1 MAGPPK
7 RDLTSGP
14 IGPALLAFAIPTL
27 FSSVLQSLQG
37 SINAIWVGRFLG
49 EEALAATSNANM
61 ILFLTLSF
69 VFGFGMAAT
78 ILVGQAYGRRDMDQV
93 RRVIGTTIGGFFFVS
108 VAFAL
113 FGWIYSPQLLG
124 IMGLAPEAMAS
135 ALAYTRVIFL
145 AIPLVMLTVIL
156 TMSLRGA
163 GDALTPLWVMIGM
176 MVVDCGLN
184 PLLILGVGPFP
195 EMGIA
200 GSATATAVANIVGLT
215 ALLAIIYLRDLPVR
229 LRGRELAYLKP
240 EWALVKRIVAMGLP
254 MGLQMIVLSVAGL
267 AMLGLVNREGVETT
281 AAFGVAL
288 QLWTY
293 IQMPSMA
300 LGAAVSA
307 MAAQNIG
314 ADKWDRVGRITA
326 NGVMYNLAIT
336 GVLVVL
342 LAVADRPALALFLGG
357 ESPALPIA
365 QHIQLIVTWSFVMAG
380 VAMTLFGT
388 MRANGAVWWP
398 LIILAV
404 TQLPVR
410 LGIALSTYD
419 WLGSDAIWIAYPISS
434 TLSMILAVA
443 VYRQGGWKKRKP
455 MMQFGPR
462 PGPDAAIETAN
473 ADMEPD
479 GRLNP
484 TG

>member
-1 MAGPPK
+1 MAGPAPK
-7 RDLTSGP
+7 RDLTTGP
-14 IGPALLAFAIPTL
+14 IGPALLMFAVPTL

-49 EEALAATSNANM
+49 EAALAATSNANI

-78 ILVGQAYGRRDMDQV
+78 VLIGQAFGRKDVDEV
-93 RRVIGTTIGGFFFVS
+93 RRVIGTTLGGVFLIAV
-108 VAFAL
+108 VFAALGWL
-113 FGWIYSPQLLG
+113 FSPQLLG
-124 IMGLAPEAMAS
+124 AMGLAPEAMAS

-145 AIPLVMLTVIL
+145 AIPLVMLTVVL
-156 TMSLRGA
+156 SMSLRGT
-163 GDALTPLWVMIGM
+163 GDALTPLWIMIVMAVI
-176 MVVDCGLN
+176 DCGLN
-184 PLLILGVGPFP
+184 PLLILGVGPLP
-195 EMGIA
+195 RLGIA
-200 GSATATAVANIVGLT
+200 GSATSTLVANVVGLIG
-215 ALLAIIYLRDLPVR
+215 LLAIIYGRDLPVR
-229 LRGRELAYLKP
+229 LRGAELAYLRP
-240 EWALVKRIVAMGLP
+240 DPALIRRIVAMGLP

-267 AMLGLVNREGVETT
+267 AMMGLVNREGVDTT

-293 IQMPSMA
+293 IQMPAMA

-314 ADKWDRVGRITA
+314 AGKWDRVDKIA
-326 NGVMYNLAIT
+326 VNGVTYNLLIT
-336 GVLVVL
+336 GALVAL

-380 VAMTLFGT
+380 VAMTLFGV
-388 MRANGAVWWP
+388 MRANGSVWWP

-410 LGIALSTYD
+410 FGIALASYG
-419 WLGSDAIWIAYPISS
+419 WLHADAIWISYPISS
-434 TLSMILAVA
+434 TLSMILAVT
-443 VYRQGGWKKRKP
+443 VYRQGGWKQRKP
-455 MMQFGPR
+455 MGQR
-462 PGPDAAIETAN
+462 PSPDAAAEEAIA
-473 ADMEPD
+473 AAEPE
-479 GRLNP
+479 GRMTP

>member
-1 MAGPPK
+1 MAMPPK
-7 RDLTSGP
+7 RDLTTGP
-14 IGPALLAFAIPTL
+14 IGPALIKFAIPTL
-27 FSSVLQSLQG
+27 FSSILQSLQG
-37 SINAIWVGRFLG
+37 SINAVWVGRFLG
-49 EEALAATSNANM
+49 EAALAATSNANM

-78 ILVGQAYGRRDMDQV
+78 ILVGQAYGRRDMDSV

-113 FGWIYSPQLLG
+113 FGWIFSPQLLHL
-124 IMGLAPEAMAS
+124 MGLAPEAMTS

-145 AIPLVMLTVIL
+145 AIPLVMLTVIM

-176 MVVDCGLN
+176 MVIDCGLN
-184 PLLILGVGPFP
+184 PLLILGIGPFP
-195 EMGIA
+195 KMGIA
-200 GSATATAVANIVGLT
+200 GSATATVVANIFGLT

-229 LRGRELAYLKP
+229 LRGREFAYLRP
-240 EWALVKRIVAMGLP
+240 DPALVKRILAMGLP

-267 AMLGLVNREGVETT
+267 AMLGMVNREGVETT

-300 LGAAVSA
+300 FGAAVSA

-314 ADKWDRVGRITA
+314 ADRWDRVGQITVK
-326 NGVMYNLAIT
+326 GVTYNLAIT
-336 GVLVVL
+336 GVLVAL

-357 ESPALPIA
+357 HSPALPIA

-388 MRANGAVWWP
+388 MRANGSVWWP
-398 LIILAV
+398 LVILGV

-410 LGIALSTYD
+410 LGIALSTYG
-419 WLGSDAIWIAYPISS
+419 WLGADAIWISYPISS
-434 TLSMILAVA
+434 TLSMLLAVY
-443 VYRQGGWKKRKP
+443 VYRRGDWKKRKP
-455 MMQFGPR
+455 MGFGPP
-462 PGPDAAIETAN
+462 PGPDAAIEEAN
-473 ADMEPD
+473 ADTEPA
-479 GRLNP
+479 GRMTP

>member
-1 MAGPPK
+1 MAARPN
-7 RDLTSGP
+7 RDLTTGP
-14 IGPALLAFAIPTL
+14 IGSALLAFAVPTL

-37 SINAIWVGRFLG
+37 SINTIWVGRFLG
-49 EEALAATSNANM
+49 EGALAATSNANM

-69 VFGFGMAAT
+69 VFGFGMAGT

-108 VAFAL
+108 VV
-113 FGWIYSPQLLG
+113 FGLLGWFFSPQLLG
-124 IMGLAPEAMAS
+124 VMGLPPEAMAS

-145 AIPLVMLTVIL
+145 AIPLVMLTVVL
-156 TMSLRGA
+156 SMSLRGA
-163 GDALTPLWVMIGM
+163 GDALTPLWVMIA
-176 MVVDCGLN
+176 MVVIDCGLN

-195 EMGIA
+195 KLGIA
-200 GSATATAVANIVGLT
+200 GSATATVVANAVGLIGM
-215 ALLAIIYLRDLPVR
+215 LSVIYIRDLPVR
-229 LRGRELAYLKP
+229 LRGHEFAYLKP
-240 EWALVKRIVAMGLP
+240 DPALVKRIMAMGLP

-267 AMLGLVNREGVETT
+267 AMLGMVNREGVDTT

-314 ADKWDRVGRITA
+314 AGKWDRVGRITVS
-326 NGVMYNLAIT
+326 GVTYNLLIT
-336 GVLVVL
+336 GTLVAVL
-342 LAVADRPALALFLGG
+342 AIADRPALALFIGG
-357 ESPALPIA
+357 DSPALPIA

-388 MRANGAVWWP
+388 MRANGSVWWP
-398 LIILAV
+398 LIILGV
-404 TQLPVR
+404 TQLPIR
-410 LGIALSTYD
+410 LGIALATYG
-419 WLGSDAIWIAYPISS
+419 WLHADAIWISYPISS
-434 TLSMILAVA
+434 TLSMLAAVA

-455 MMQFGPR
+455 MMQPR
-462 PGPDAAIETAN
+462 PTPDEAIEEAN
-473 ADMEPD
+473 AAMEPE
-479 GRLNP
+479 GRMTP

>member
-1 MAGPPK
+1 MAARPK
-7 RDLTSGP
+7 RDLTTGP
-14 IGPALLAFAIPTL
+14 IGPALLAFAVPTL

-49 EEALAATSNANM
+49 EAALAATSNANM

-78 ILVGQAYGRRDMDQV
+78 ILVGQAFGRKDMDQV

-108 VAFAL
+108 VAFAVL
-113 FGWIYSPQLLG
+113 GFVFSPQLLQL
-124 IMGLAPEAMAS
+124 MGLAPEAMAS

-145 AIPLVMLTVIL
+145 AIPLVMLTVIM

-176 MVVDCGLN
+176 AVIDCGLN

-195 EMGIA
+195 QMGIA
-200 GSATATAVANIVGLT
+200 GSAMATVVANIVGLIG
-215 ALLAIIYLRDLPVR
+215 LLAVIYLRDLPVR
-229 LRGRELAYLKP
+229 LRGAEFAYLKP
-240 EWALVKRIVAMGLP
+240 DLALVKRIVAMGLP

-267 AMLGLVNREGVETT
+267 AMMGLVNREGVDTT

-314 ADKWDRVGRITA
+314 AGKWDRVDRITV
-326 NGVMYNLAIT
+326 NGIGYNLLIT
-336 GVLVVL
+336 GALVVV
-342 LAVADRPALALFLGG
+342 LAIADRPALALFLGG

-388 MRANGAVWWP
+388 MRANGSVWWP
-398 LIILAV
+398 LVILGV

-410 LGIALSTYD
+410 LGLALATYG
-419 WLGSDAIWIAYPISS
+419 WLGADAIWAAYPISS
-434 TLSMILAVA
+434 TLSMLAA
-443 VYRQGGWKKRKP
+443 VYVYRKGDWKKLKP
-455 MMQFGPR
+455 LMGP
-462 PGPDAAIETAN
+462 PPTPDTAIEEAN
-473 ADMEPD
+473 ALTEPE
-479 GRLNP
+479 GRMTP